1 VAQVLIGRLDDLAIF
16 PVQQLGA
23 LLAGRAHHF
32 DGTRTQPEFQ
42 VQRLGVKIS
51 GGGASSVPDGALCS
65 EARAMDLPAGTG
77 AAAWLT
83 GLLADTVLW
92 GATLQHTYQRH
103 GTKTSPD
110 NT

>member
-1 VAQVLIGRLDDLAIF
+1 
-16 PVQQLGA
+16 
-23 LLAGRAHHF
+23 
-32 DGTRTQPEFQ
+32 
-42 VQRLGVKIS
+42 
-51 GGGASSVPDGALCS
+51 
-65 EARAMDLPAGTG
+65 MDLPAGTG